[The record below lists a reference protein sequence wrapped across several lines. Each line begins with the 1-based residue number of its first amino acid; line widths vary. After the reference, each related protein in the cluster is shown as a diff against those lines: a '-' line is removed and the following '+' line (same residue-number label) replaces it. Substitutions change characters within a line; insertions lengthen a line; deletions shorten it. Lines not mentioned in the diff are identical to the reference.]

1 MGHDILYEKLI
12 RPLLFKID
20 PESVHQSAHHAL
32 LTAGPLM
39 NALPL
44 RYSGDD
50 LSVELFGRKLLN
62 PIGLAAG
69 FDKNGSLAPVLG
81 ALGFGFMEIGSVC
94 AKPHGGNPRP
104 RLFRLSDDEGLINR
118 LGLNGL
124 GAQTVVSSLSGKKF
138 SLPCGINI
146 AKTND
151 PGISGEDAVEDVV
164 YSFSVVKSLP
174 VEFVTINA
182 SCPNT
187 AEGCLKE
194 SSVLAATLER
204 VNAINDRKLPILL
217 KLSPDSN
224 ERFLEEVAAICI
236 EKNVAGYVCGNTT
249 LTREDLS
256 TSAERLN
263 AIGWGGLSG
272 KPVKQLNLQLTR
284 KMAKLKSPKQIIIG
298 VGGISTGQDAFDY
311 LAAGAH
317 VLEIYTSFVYRG
329 PSCAK
334 QICEELSAILKTRGT
349 TFAELA
355 GGRFSAAT

>member
-1 MGHDILYEKLI
+1 MGQDILYERLI
-12 RPLLFKID
+12 RPLLFRMD
-20 PESVHQSAHHAL
+20 PESVHDFAHRAL
-32 LTAGPLM
+32 LTAAPVM
-39 NALPL
+39 NALPF
-44 RYSGDD
+44 RYSGTD
-50 LSVELFGRKLLN
+50 LSVELFGKKLLN

-69 FDKNGSLAPVLG
+69 FDKNGMLAPVLG
-81 ALGFGFMEIGSVC
+81 SLGFGFMEIGSVC
-94 AKPHGGNPRP
+94 ARPHGGNPRP
-104 RLFRLSDDEGLINR
+104 RLFRLGEDEALINR

-124 GAQTVVSSLSGKKF
+124 GAQSVVNALTGKKF

-151 PGISGEDAVEDVV
+151 PAISGEDAVEDVV
-164 YSFSVVKSLP
+164 YSFSLVKSLP

-204 VNAINDRKLPILL
+204 VNSINEKRLPILL

-224 ERFLEEVAAICI
+224 ERFLEEVAAICKDKKI
-236 EKNVAGYVCGNTT
+236 AGYVCGNTS

-256 TSAERLN
+256 APAERLN

-272 KPVKQLNLQLTR
+272 RPLKHLNLALTR
-284 KMAKLKSPKQIIIG
+284 KLAKLKGPEQVIIG
-298 VGGISTGQDAFDY
+298 VGGIATGQDAFDY
-311 LAAGAH
+311 LSAGAS

-334 QICEELSAILKTRGT
+334 QICEELSALLKKRGLT
-349 TFAELA
+349 LA
-355 GGRFSAAT
+355 SLHAQGASIP

>member
-1 MGHDILYEKLI
+1 MGQDFFYEKLI
-12 RPLLFKID
+12 RPLLFKLD

-32 LTAGPLM
+32 LTAGPLIG
-39 NALPL
+39 ALPL
-44 RYSGDD
+44 RYSGQD
-50 LSVELFGRKLLN
+50 LRVKLFGRELLN

-104 RLFRLSDDEGLINR
+104 RLFRLSDDEALINR

-124 GAQTVVSSLSGKKF
+124 GAQSVVTALAGKKF

-164 YSFSVVKSLP
+164 YSFSLVKTLP

-224 ERFLEEVAAICI
+224 ERFLEEVASIC
-236 EKNVAGYVCGNTT
+236 KDKKVAGYVCGNTT
-249 LTREDLS
+249 LTREELS
-256 TSAERLN
+256 TAAERLN

-272 KPVKQLNLQLTR
+272 KPLKHLNLRLTQ
-284 KMAKLKSPKQIIIG
+284 KLAKLKSPEQIIIG
-298 VGGISTGQDAFDY
+298 VGGIANGQDAFDY
-311 LAAGAH
+311 LSAGAH

-334 QICEELSAILKTRGT
+334 QICEELSAILKARGVT
-349 TFAELA
+349 LSDLSA
-355 GGRFSAAT
+355 GHISATA

>member
-1 MGHDILYEKLI
+1 MGQDILYEKLI
-12 RPLLFKID
+12 RPLLFKLD
-20 PESVHQSAHHAL
+20 PESVHQAAHHAL
-32 LTAGPLM
+32 LTAGPIV

-44 RYSGDD
+44 RYSGSD
-50 LSVELFGRKLLN
+50 LSVTLFGRKLLN

-69 FDKNGSLAPVLG
+69 FDKNGSLAPILG
-81 ALGFGFMEIGSVC
+81 GLGFGFMEIGSVC
-94 AKPHGGNPRP
+94 ARPHGGNPRP
-104 RLFRLSDDEGLINR
+104 RLFCLSDDEALINR

-124 GAQTVVSSLSGKKF
+124 GAQAIVTALSGKKF

-151 PGISGEDAVEDVV
+151 PAISGEDAVEDVV
-164 YSFSVVKSLP
+164 YSFSLVKNLP

-217 KLSPDSN
+217 KLSPDSS
-224 ERFLEEVAAICI
+224 EKFLEEVVAIC
-236 EKNVAGYVCGNTT
+236 KDKKVSGYVCGNTT
-249 LTREDLS
+249 TTREDLA
-256 TSAERLN
+256 TNAERLN

-272 KPVKQLNLQLTR
+272 KPVKHLNLQLTR
-284 KMAKLKSPKQIIIG
+284 KIASLKSPEQIIIG
-298 VGGISTGQDAFDY
+298 VGGISSGQDAFDY
-311 LAAGAH
+311 LSAGAH
-317 VLEIYTSFVYRG
+317 VLEVYTGFVYLG

-334 QICEELSAILKTRGT
+334 QICEELSAILRTRGT
-349 TFAELA
+349 TLGEMA
-355 GGRFSAAT
+355 GGRLSPAT